1 MTSHE
6 ALVLGLVWG
15 VLSRTLEATHG
26 WTVHV
31 PGYGPTVESAPG
43 VVVLRAPSGVELLVT
58 VTTRPAAPADG
69 EP

>member
-6 ALVLGLVWG
+6 ALVLGIVWG
-15 VLSRTLEATHG
+15 ALARTVEANHA
-26 WTVHV
+26 WTVDI
-31 PGYGPTVESAPG
+31 PGYGPDVEAVPA

-58 VTTRPAAPADG
+58 VTTRRPEG